1 MVYKTLEIHNILWFA
16 VDNILPSEAFMVS
29 NSTTGTKVIRLS
41 YYTKLNGKIKGFAH
55 NILKKIIIL

>member
-1 MVYKTLEIHNILWFA
+1 VGGAGGGVGRRRGPDPGPKA
-16 VDNILPSEAFMVS
+16 SEAFMVS